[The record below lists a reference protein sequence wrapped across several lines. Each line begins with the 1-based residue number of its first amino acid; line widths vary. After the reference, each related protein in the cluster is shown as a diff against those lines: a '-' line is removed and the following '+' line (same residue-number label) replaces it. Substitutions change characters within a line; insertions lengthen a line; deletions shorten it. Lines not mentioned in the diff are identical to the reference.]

1 MHLHPDSLKV
11 TVYIEN
17 KQHVHNKR
25 PYFIPTKTKDKVIEM
40 YSDGILPK
48 EIAQYLRDNIE
59 SGYFELTT
67 KTINNITQYT
77 KTSKGKITLLEA
89 QEWCDQKKSIPE
101 DDDEVFTSEFDFSN
115 DSREDNRYFHLFATT
130 KRLLSFA
137 LKCELLATD
146 ATYKLNYQGYPV
158 LLCGTVDKAK
168 QFHPFG
174 LLLSKTEQQRDF
186 EYLFKTI
193 QSLIK

>member
-1 MHLHPDSLKV
+1 
-11 TVYIEN
+11 
-17 KQHVHNKR
+17 
-25 PYFIPTKTKDKVIEM
+25 M

-59 SGYFELTT
+59 SGYSELTT

-115 DSREDNRYFHLFATT
+115 DSREDNRYFHVFATT

-158 LLCGTVDKAK
+158 LLCG
-168 QFHPFG
+168 
-174 LLLSKTEQQRDF
+174 
-186 EYLFKTI
+186 
-193 QSLIK
+193 

>member
-1 MHLHPDSLKV
+1 MHLHPDNLQV

-17 KQHVHNKR
+17 KKHVHTKR

-59 SGYFELTT
+59 SGYSELTT

-101 DDDEVFTSEFDFSN
+101 DDEVFTSEFDFSN
-115 DSREDNRYFHLFATT
+115 DSRE
-130 KRLLSFA
+130 
-137 LKCELLATD
+137 ELD
-146 ATYKLNYQGYPV
+146 
-158 LLCGTVDKAK
+158 
-168 QFHPFG
+168 
-174 LLLSKTEQQRDF
+174 
-186 EYLFKTI
+186 
-193 QSLIK
+193 